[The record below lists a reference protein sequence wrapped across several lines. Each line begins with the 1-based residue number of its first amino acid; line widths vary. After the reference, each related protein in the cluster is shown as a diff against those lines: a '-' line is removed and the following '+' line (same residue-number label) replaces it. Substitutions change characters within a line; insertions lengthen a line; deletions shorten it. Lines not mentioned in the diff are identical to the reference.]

1 MTKVTLDESLKS
13 KLNGLAEQVEL
24 CDETGQT
31 VGHFLPPDLYRELL
45 LAWADSQISPEEL
58 ERRRREPRG
67 RTLAEI
73 WKSLGQATYLP
84 SEG

>member
-1 MTKVTLDESLKS
+1 MTKVTLDESLKA
-13 KLNGLAEQVEL
+13 KLNGLNEQLEL
-24 CDETGQT
+24 CDQTGQT
-31 VGHFLPPDLYRELL
+31 VGHYLPDHLYRELL

-73 WKSLGQATYLP
+73 WKSLGQA
-84 SEG
+84 